1 MAKKDLRAQ
10 MDAARAAAAYIGAAQ
25 EDLAAPER
33 GISPSGSSARSSEKD
48 GAKAAP
54 RRSRT
59 HEVRSASLDV
69 TQAAAM
75 PDFFA
80 EDYTEEPRCEAI
92 PSVSYGIASR
102 RSRTHEVRSASLDVT
117 QAAAMPDFFAEDY
130 TEEPRCE
137 AIPSVSYG
145 IASVL
150 AASDAAGTAE
160 AADAAGMVEA
170 ADTAGMVEV
179 AGAAGTAE
187 IAGAAGTT
195 ETADAA
201 AAAVEDA
208 DAPSRAAGA
217 SRAAARTRKPR
228 KKSVAEIAGAA
239 GTTET
244 ADAAAAAVEDAD
256 APSRAA
262 GASRA
267 AARTRKPRKKSV
279 EAEPPVQAG
288 EGTSGRM
295 TAQVRVPMTAE
306 QREHA
311 DLLASVMKITRAEVM
326 RQALDEYWESH
337 KSDLQA
343 AVAACEA
350 LTKSS

>member
-92 PSVSYGIASR
+92 PSVSYGIAS
-102 RSRTHEVRSASLDVT
+102 
-117 QAAAMPDFFAEDY
+117 
-130 TEEPRCE
+130 
-137 AIPSVSYG
+137 
-145 IASVL
+145 VL

-160 AADAAGMVEA
+160 AADA
-170 ADTAGMVEV
+170 AGMVEV

-228 KKSVAEIAGAA
+228 KKSV
-239 GTTET
+239 
-244 ADAAAAAVEDAD
+244 
-256 APSRAA
+256 
-262 GASRA
+262 
-267 AARTRKPRKKSV
+267 
-279 EAEPPVQAG
+279 EAEPPAQAG

>member
-1 MAKKDLRAQ
+1 MLCSSGQSERTP
-10 MDAARAAAAYIGAAQ
+10 MDRP
-25 EDLAAPER
+25 LW
-33 GISPSGSSARSSEKD
+33 
-48 GAKAAP
+48 
-54 RRSRT
+54 
-59 HEVRSASLDV
+59 
-69 TQAAAM
+69 
-75 PDFFA
+75 
-80 EDYTEEPRCEAI
+80 
-92 PSVSYGIASR
+92 
-102 RSRTHEVRSASLDVT
+102 
-117 QAAAMPDFFAEDY
+117 
-130 TEEPRCE
+130 
-137 AIPSVSYG
+137 
-145 IASVL
+145 
-150 AASDAAGTAE
+150 
-160 AADAAGMVEA
+160 
-170 ADTAGMVEV
+170 AGMVEV

-195 ETADAA
+195 ETADA
-201 AAAVEDA
+201 E
-208 DAPSRAAGA
+208 
-217 SRAAARTRKPR
+217 
-228 KKSVAEIAGAA
+228 
-239 GTTET
+239 
-244 ADAAAAAVEDAD
+244 AAAVEDAD

>member
-54 RRSRT
+54 RRSR
-59 HEVRSASLDV
+59 
-69 TQAAAM
+69 
-75 PDFFA
+75 P
-80 EDYTEEPRCEAI
+80 
-92 PSVSYGIASR
+92 
-102 RSRTHEVRSASLDVT
+102 HEVRSASLDVT

-170 ADTAGMVEV
+170 ADTAG
-179 AGAAGTAE
+179 T
-187 IAGAAGTT
+187 
-195 ETADAA
+195 
-201 AAAVEDA
+201 
-208 DAPSRAAGA
+208 
-217 SRAAARTRKPR
+217 
-228 KKSVAEIAGAA
+228 AEIAGAA

>member
-75 PDFFA
+75 PDSFA
-80 EDYTEEPRCEAI
+80 EDYTEEPRCE
-92 PSVSYGIASR
+92 V
-102 RSRTHEVRSASLDVT
+102 
-117 QAAAMPDFFAEDY
+117 
-130 TEEPRCE
+130 
-137 AIPSVSYG
+137 IPSVSYG

-160 AADAAGMVEA
+160 AADAAGMVE
-170 ADTAGMVEV
+170 V
-179 AGAAGTAE
+179 AGAAGT
-187 IAGAAGTT
+187 
-195 ETADAA
+195 
-201 AAAVEDA
+201 
-208 DAPSRAAGA
+208 
-217 SRAAARTRKPR
+217 
-228 KKSVAEIAGAA
+228 AEIAGAA

-343 AVAACEA
+343 AVAAYEA
-350 LTKSS
+350 LIKKLMK

>member
-92 PSVSYGIASR
+92 PSVSYGIAS
-102 RSRTHEVRSASLDVT
+102 
-117 QAAAMPDFFAEDY
+117 
-130 TEEPRCE
+130 
-137 AIPSVSYG
+137 
-145 IASVL
+145 VL

-160 AADAAGMVEA
+160 AAEA
-170 ADTAGMVEV
+170 AGMVEV
-179 AGAAGTAE
+179 AGAAGT
-187 IAGAAGTT
+187 
-195 ETADAA
+195 
-201 AAAVEDA
+201 
-208 DAPSRAAGA
+208 
-217 SRAAARTRKPR
+217 
-228 KKSVAEIAGAA
+228 AEIAGAA

>member
-1 MAKKDLRAQ
+1 
-10 MDAARAAAAYIGAAQ
+10 
-25 EDLAAPER
+25 
-33 GISPSGSSARSSEKD
+33 
-48 GAKAAP
+48 
-54 RRSRT
+54 
-59 HEVRSASLDV
+59 
-69 TQAAAM
+69 M

-92 PSVSYGIASR
+92 
-102 RSRTHEVRSASLDVT
+102 L
-117 QAAAMPDFFAEDY
+117 
-130 TEEPRCE
+130 
-137 AIPSVSYG
+137 SVSYG

-179 AGAAGTAE
+179 AGAAGT
-187 IAGAAGTT
+187 
-195 ETADAA
+195 
-201 AAAVEDA
+201 
-208 DAPSRAAGA
+208 
-217 SRAAARTRKPR
+217 
-228 KKSVAEIAGAA
+228 AEIAGAA

>member
-92 PSVSYGIASR
+92 PSVSYGIAS
-102 RSRTHEVRSASLDVT
+102 
-117 QAAAMPDFFAEDY
+117 
-130 TEEPRCE
+130 
-137 AIPSVSYG
+137 
-145 IASVL
+145 VL

-160 AADAAGMVEA
+160 AADAAGMVE
-170 ADTAGMVEV
+170 VV
-179 AGAAGTAE
+179 GAAGTAE

-201 AAAVEDA
+201 AV
-208 DAPSRAAGA
+208 
-217 SRAAARTRKPR
+217 
-228 KKSVAEIAGAA
+228 
-239 GTTET
+239 
-244 ADAAAAAVEDAD
+244 AVEDAD

-311 DLLASVMKITRAEVM
+311 NLLASVMKITRAEVM

-343 AVAACEA
+343 AVAAYEA

>member
-92 PSVSYGIASR
+92 PSVSYGIAS
-102 RSRTHEVRSASLDVT
+102 
-117 QAAAMPDFFAEDY
+117 
-130 TEEPRCE
+130 
-137 AIPSVSYG
+137 
-145 IASVL
+145 VL
-150 AASDAAGTAE
+150 AASDAAGTA
-160 AADAAGMVEA
+160 EA

-179 AGAAGTAE
+179 AGAAGT
-187 IAGAAGTT
+187 
-195 ETADAA
+195 
-201 AAAVEDA
+201 V
-208 DAPSRAAGA
+208 
-217 SRAAARTRKPR
+217 
-228 KKSVAEIAGAA
+228 EIAGAA

>member
-54 RRSRT
+54 
-59 HEVRSASLDV
+59 
-69 TQAAAM
+69 
-75 PDFFA
+75 
-80 EDYTEEPRCEAI
+80 
-92 PSVSYGIASR
+92 R

-217 SRAAARTRKPR
+217 SRAAARTR
-228 KKSVAEIAGAA
+228 
-239 GTTET
+239 
-244 ADAAAAAVEDAD
+244 
-256 APSRAA
+256 
-262 GASRA
+262 
-267 AARTRKPRKKSV
+267 
-279 EAEPPVQAG
+279 
-288 EGTSGRM
+288 
-295 TAQVRVPMTAE
+295 
-306 QREHA
+306 
-311 DLLASVMKITRAEVM
+311 
-326 RQALDEYWESH
+326 
-337 KSDLQA
+337 
-343 AVAACEA
+343 
-350 LTKSS
+350 

>member
-92 PSVSYGIASR
+92 PSVSYGIAS
-102 RSRTHEVRSASLDVT
+102 
-117 QAAAMPDFFAEDY
+117 
-130 TEEPRCE
+130 
-137 AIPSVSYG
+137 
-145 IASVL
+145 VL

-160 AADAAGMVEA
+160 AAD
-170 ADTAGMVEV
+170 
-179 AGAAGTAE
+179 AAGTAE

-201 AAAVEDA
+201 AVAVEDA
-208 DAPSRAAGA
+208 DAPSR
-217 SRAAARTRKPR
+217 
-228 KKSVAEIAGAA
+228 V
-239 GTTET
+239 
-244 ADAAAAAVEDAD
+244 
-256 APSRAA
+256 A

-337 KSDLQA
+337 KSDLQV
-343 AVAACEA
+343 AVAAYEA
-350 LTKSS
+350 LIKKLMK

>member
-92 PSVSYGIASR
+92 PSVSYGIAS
-102 RSRTHEVRSASLDVT
+102 
-117 QAAAMPDFFAEDY
+117 
-130 TEEPRCE
+130 
-137 AIPSVSYG
+137 
-145 IASVL
+145 VL

-160 AADAAGMVEA
+160 AADAAGMVEV
-170 ADTAGMVEV
+170 ADTAG
-179 AGAAGTAE
+179 T
-187 IAGAAGTT
+187 
-195 ETADAA
+195 
-201 AAAVEDA
+201 
-208 DAPSRAAGA
+208 
-217 SRAAARTRKPR
+217 
-228 KKSVAEIAGAA
+228 AEIAGAA

>member
-92 PSVSYGIASR
+92 PSVSYGIAS
-102 RSRTHEVRSASLDVT
+102 
-117 QAAAMPDFFAEDY
+117 
-130 TEEPRCE
+130 
-137 AIPSVSYG
+137 
-145 IASVL
+145 VL

-170 ADTAGMVEV
+170 ADT
-179 AGAAGTAE
+179 
-187 IAGAAGTT
+187 
-195 ETADAA
+195 
-201 AAAVEDA
+201 
-208 DAPSRAAGA
+208 
-217 SRAAARTRKPR
+217 
-228 KKSVAEIAGAA
+228 
-239 GTTET
+239 
-244 ADAAAAAVEDAD
+244 AAAAVEDAD

>member
-92 PSVSYGIASR
+92 PSVSYGIAS
-102 RSRTHEVRSASLDVT
+102 
-117 QAAAMPDFFAEDY
+117 
-130 TEEPRCE
+130 
-137 AIPSVSYG
+137 
-145 IASVL
+145 VL

-160 AADAAGMVEA
+160 AADTAGMVEA
-170 ADTAGMVEV
+170 A
-179 AGAAGTAE
+179 GAAGT
-187 IAGAAGTT
+187 
-195 ETADAA
+195 
-201 AAAVEDA
+201 
-208 DAPSRAAGA
+208 
-217 SRAAARTRKPR
+217 
-228 KKSVAEIAGAA
+228 AEIAGAA

>member
-92 PSVSYGIASR
+92 PSVSYGIAS
-102 RSRTHEVRSASLDVT
+102 
-117 QAAAMPDFFAEDY
+117 
-130 TEEPRCE
+130 
-137 AIPSVSYG
+137 
-145 IASVL
+145 VL

-160 AADAAGMVEA
+160 AADAAGMVE
-170 ADTAGMVEV
+170 V
-179 AGAAGTAE
+179 AGAAGT
-187 IAGAAGTT
+187 
-195 ETADAA
+195 
-201 AAAVEDA
+201 
-208 DAPSRAAGA
+208 
-217 SRAAARTRKPR
+217 
-228 KKSVAEIAGAA
+228 AEIAGAA

>member
-54 RRSRT
+54 
-59 HEVRSASLDV
+59 
-69 TQAAAM
+69 
-75 PDFFA
+75 
-80 EDYTEEPRCEAI
+80 
-92 PSVSYGIASR
+92 R

-208 DAPSRAAGA
+208 DAPSRAAG
-217 SRAAARTRKPR
+217 
-228 KKSVAEIAGAA
+228 
-239 GTTET
+239 
-244 ADAAAAAVEDAD
+244 
-256 APSRAA
+256 
-262 GASRA
+262 
-267 AARTRKPRKKSV
+267 TRKPRKKSV

>member
-92 PSVSYGIASR
+92 PSVSYGIAS
-102 RSRTHEVRSASLDVT
+102 
-117 QAAAMPDFFAEDY
+117 
-130 TEEPRCE
+130 
-137 AIPSVSYG
+137 
-145 IASVL
+145 VL

-170 ADTAGMVEV
+170 ADTAGM
-179 AGAAGTAE
+179 
-187 IAGAAGTT
+187 
-195 ETADAA
+195 
-201 AAAVEDA
+201 
-208 DAPSRAAGA
+208 
-217 SRAAARTRKPR
+217 
-228 KKSVAEIAGAA
+228 AEIAGAA

>member
-1 MAKKDLRAQ
+1 MAKKDQRAQ

-92 PSVSYGIASR
+92 PSVSYGIAS
-102 RSRTHEVRSASLDVT
+102 
-117 QAAAMPDFFAEDY
+117 
-130 TEEPRCE
+130 
-137 AIPSVSYG
+137 
-145 IASVL
+145 VL
-150 AASDAAGTAE
+150 AASDAAG
-160 AADAAGMVEA
+160 M
-170 ADTAGMVEV
+170 
-179 AGAAGTAE
+179 
-187 IAGAAGTT
+187 
-195 ETADAA
+195 
-201 AAAVEDA
+201 
-208 DAPSRAAGA
+208 
-217 SRAAARTRKPR
+217 
-228 KKSVAEIAGAA
+228 AEIAGAA

>member
-92 PSVSYGIASR
+92 PSVSYGIAS
-102 RSRTHEVRSASLDVT
+102 
-117 QAAAMPDFFAEDY
+117 
-130 TEEPRCE
+130 
-137 AIPSVSYG
+137 
-145 IASVL
+145 VL

-160 AADAAGMVEA
+160 A
-170 ADTAGMVEV
+170 
-179 AGAAGTAE
+179 
-187 IAGAAGTT
+187 
-195 ETADAA
+195 
-201 AAAVEDA
+201 
-208 DAPSRAAGA
+208 
-217 SRAAARTRKPR
+217 
-228 KKSVAEIAGAA
+228 AGAA

>member
-92 PSVSYGIASR
+92 PSVSYGIAS
-102 RSRTHEVRSASLDVT
+102 
-117 QAAAMPDFFAEDY
+117 
-130 TEEPRCE
+130 
-137 AIPSVSYG
+137 
-145 IASVL
+145 VL

-160 AADAAGMVEA
+160 AAD
-170 ADTAGMVEV
+170 TAGGVGG
-179 AGAAGTAE
+179 AGAAGT
-187 IAGAAGTT
+187 
-195 ETADAA
+195 
-201 AAAVEDA
+201 
-208 DAPSRAAGA
+208 
-217 SRAAARTRKPR
+217 
-228 KKSVAEIAGAA
+228 AEIAGAA

>member
-92 PSVSYGIASR
+92 PSVSYGIAS
-102 RSRTHEVRSASLDVT
+102 
-117 QAAAMPDFFAEDY
+117 
-130 TEEPRCE
+130 
-137 AIPSVSYG
+137 
-145 IASVL
+145 VL

-179 AGAAGTAE
+179 
-187 IAGAAGTT
+187 
-195 ETADAA
+195 
-201 AAAVEDA
+201 
-208 DAPSRAAGA
+208 
-217 SRAAARTRKPR
+217 
-228 KKSVAEIAGAA
+228 AGAA

>member
-92 PSVSYGIASR
+92 PSVSYGIAS
-102 RSRTHEVRSASLDVT
+102 
-117 QAAAMPDFFAEDY
+117 
-130 TEEPRCE
+130 
-137 AIPSVSYG
+137 
-145 IASVL
+145 VL

-160 AADAAGMVEA
+160 AADA
-170 ADTAGMVEV
+170 AGMVEV

-201 AAAVEDA
+201 AV
-208 DAPSRAAGA
+208 
-217 SRAAARTRKPR
+217 
-228 KKSVAEIAGAA
+228 
-239 GTTET
+239 
-244 ADAAAAAVEDAD
+244 AVEDAD

>member
-59 HEVRSASLDV
+59 HEV
-69 TQAAAM
+69 
-75 PDFFA
+75 
-80 EDYTEEPRCEAI
+80 
-92 PSVSYGIASR
+92 
-102 RSRTHEVRSASLDVT
+102 
-117 QAAAMPDFFAEDY
+117 
-130 TEEPRCE
+130 
-137 AIPSVSYG
+137 
-145 IASVL
+145 
-150 AASDAAGTAE
+150 
-160 AADAAGMVEA
+160 
-170 ADTAGMVEV
+170 EV
-179 AGAAGTAE
+179 AGAAGT
-187 IAGAAGTT
+187 
-195 ETADAA
+195 
-201 AAAVEDA
+201 
-208 DAPSRAAGA
+208 
-217 SRAAARTRKPR
+217 
-228 KKSVAEIAGAA
+228 AEIAGAA

>member
-92 PSVSYGIASR
+92 PSVSYGIAS
-102 RSRTHEVRSASLDVT
+102 
-117 QAAAMPDFFAEDY
+117 
-130 TEEPRCE
+130 
-137 AIPSVSYG
+137 
-145 IASVL
+145 VL
-150 AASDAAGTAE
+150 AASDAAGT
-160 AADAAGMVEA
+160 VEG

-179 AGAAGTAE
+179 AGAAGT
-187 IAGAAGTT
+187 
-195 ETADAA
+195 
-201 AAAVEDA
+201 
-208 DAPSRAAGA
+208 
-217 SRAAARTRKPR
+217 
-228 KKSVAEIAGAA
+228 AEIAGAA

>member
-92 PSVSYGIASR
+92 PSVSYGIAS
-102 RSRTHEVRSASLDVT
+102 
-117 QAAAMPDFFAEDY
+117 
-130 TEEPRCE
+130 
-137 AIPSVSYG
+137 
-145 IASVL
+145 VL

-160 AADAAGMVEA
+160 AADAAGMVET

-179 AGAAGTAE
+179 A
-187 IAGAAGTT
+187 
-195 ETADAA
+195 
-201 AAAVEDA
+201 
-208 DAPSRAAGA
+208 
-217 SRAAARTRKPR
+217 
-228 KKSVAEIAGAA
+228 
-239 GTTET
+239 
-244 ADAAAAAVEDAD
+244 
-256 APSRAA
+256 
-262 GASRA
+262 
-267 AARTRKPRKKSV
+267 
-279 EAEPPVQAG
+279 
-288 EGTSGRM
+288 
-295 TAQVRVPMTAE
+295 
-306 QREHA
+306 
-311 DLLASVMKITRAEVM
+311 
-326 RQALDEYWESH
+326 
-337 KSDLQA
+337 
-343 AVAACEA
+343 
-350 LTKSS
+350 

>member
-92 PSVSYGIASR
+92 PSVSYGIAS
-102 RSRTHEVRSASLDVT
+102 
-117 QAAAMPDFFAEDY
+117 
-130 TEEPRCE
+130 
-137 AIPSVSYG
+137 
-145 IASVL
+145 VL

-160 AADAAGMVEA
+160 AARCGGDGRGRRYGGDGRGRRCGGDGRNA
-170 ADTAGMVEV
+170 
-179 AGAAGTAE
+179 
-187 IAGAAGTT
+187 
-195 ETADAA
+195 
-201 AAAVEDA
+201 
-208 DAPSRAAGA
+208 
-217 SRAAARTRKPR
+217 
-228 KKSVAEIAGAA
+228 AGAA

>member
-33 GISPSGSSARSSEKD
+33 GISPSGSSARSSETD

-54 RRSRT
+54 
-59 HEVRSASLDV
+59 
-69 TQAAAM
+69 
-75 PDFFA
+75 
-80 EDYTEEPRCEAI
+80 
-92 PSVSYGIASR
+92 R

-150 AASDAAGTAE
+150 AASDAAG
-160 AADAAGMVEA
+160 
-170 ADTAGMVEV
+170 MVEV
-179 AGAAGTAE
+179 AGAAGT
-187 IAGAAGTT
+187 
-195 ETADAA
+195 
-201 AAAVEDA
+201 
-208 DAPSRAAGA
+208 
-217 SRAAARTRKPR
+217 
-228 KKSVAEIAGAA
+228 AEIAGAA

>member
-92 PSVSYGIASR
+92 PSVSYGIAS
-102 RSRTHEVRSASLDVT
+102 
-117 QAAAMPDFFAEDY
+117 
-130 TEEPRCE
+130 
-137 AIPSVSYG
+137 
-145 IASVL
+145 VL

-170 ADTAGMVEV
+170 A
-179 AGAAGTAE
+179 GAAGT
-187 IAGAAGTT
+187 
-195 ETADAA
+195 
-201 AAAVEDA
+201 
-208 DAPSRAAGA
+208 
-217 SRAAARTRKPR
+217 
-228 KKSVAEIAGAA
+228 AEIAGAA

>member
-92 PSVSYGIASR
+92 PSVSYGIAS
-102 RSRTHEVRSASLDVT
+102 
-117 QAAAMPDFFAEDY
+117 
-130 TEEPRCE
+130 
-137 AIPSVSYG
+137 
-145 IASVL
+145 VL
-150 AASDAAGTAE
+150 AASDA
-160 AADAAGMVEA
+160 
-170 ADTAGMVEV
+170 AGMVEV
-179 AGAAGTAE
+179 AGAAGT
-187 IAGAAGTT
+187 
-195 ETADAA
+195 
-201 AAAVEDA
+201 
-208 DAPSRAAGA
+208 
-217 SRAAARTRKPR
+217 
-228 KKSVAEIAGAA
+228 AEIAGAA

>member
-92 PSVSYGIASR
+92 PSVSYGIAS
-102 RSRTHEVRSASLDVT
+102 
-117 QAAAMPDFFAEDY
+117 
-130 TEEPRCE
+130 
-137 AIPSVSYG
+137 
-145 IASVL
+145 VL

-160 AADAAGMVEA
+160 AADAAGMVE
-170 ADTAGMVEV
+170 V
-179 AGAAGTAE
+179 AGAAGT
-187 IAGAAGTT
+187 
-195 ETADAA
+195 
-201 AAAVEDA
+201 
-208 DAPSRAAGA
+208 
-217 SRAAARTRKPR
+217 
-228 KKSVAEIAGAA
+228 AEIAGAA

-343 AVAACEA
+343 AVEACEA

>member
-75 PDFFA
+75 PDF
-80 EDYTEEPRCEAI
+80 
-92 PSVSYGIASR
+92 
-102 RSRTHEVRSASLDVT
+102 L
-117 QAAAMPDFFAEDY
+117 AEDY

-160 AADAAGMVEA
+160 AADAAGMVE
-170 ADTAGMVEV
+170 V
-179 AGAAGTAE
+179 AGAAGT
-187 IAGAAGTT
+187 
-195 ETADAA
+195 
-201 AAAVEDA
+201 
-208 DAPSRAAGA
+208 
-217 SRAAARTRKPR
+217 
-228 KKSVAEIAGAA
+228 AEIAGAA

>member
-92 PSVSYGIASR
+92 PSVSYGIAS
-102 RSRTHEVRSASLDVT
+102 
-117 QAAAMPDFFAEDY
+117 
-130 TEEPRCE
+130 
-137 AIPSVSYG
+137 
-145 IASVL
+145 VL
-150 AASDAAGTAE
+150 AAS
-160 AADAAGMVEA
+160 EA

-179 AGAAGTAE
+179 AGAAGT
-187 IAGAAGTT
+187 
-195 ETADAA
+195 
-201 AAAVEDA
+201 
-208 DAPSRAAGA
+208 
-217 SRAAARTRKPR
+217 
-228 KKSVAEIAGAA
+228 AEIAGAA

-343 AVAACEA
+343 AVAAYEA
-350 LTKSS
+350 LIKKLMK